1 MSAIVSYQL
10 TSSDESS
17 SADESETTELL
28 PSKKFCPDQREVM
41 DSTCTENA
49 QEQEEDED
57 EEEKGQEEQLLP
69 SSETEDEIEQHNEQ
83 EDEEIVARQIE
94 GDFSHVTR
102 KQSYALD
109 QKELPGEM
117 ATFLCE
123 VKRFFTRPV
132 NLERQAKPLA
142 MATFRKAQERILCE
156 SFRKFRENS
165 LNDLIFVVCIYVL
178 TRPFSCLQ
186 VS

>member
-17 SADESETTELL
+17 SADESETTELINFL
-28 PSKKFCPDQREVM
+28 TAVPSKKFCPDQREVM

-57 EEEKGQEEQLLP
+57 EEEKGQEEQQLP
-69 SSETEDEIEQHNEQ
+69 SSETQDEIEQHNEQ

-102 KQSYALD
+102 KQ
-109 QKELPGEM
+109 
-117 ATFLCE
+117 
-123 VKRFFTRPV
+123 
-132 NLERQAKPLA
+132 
-142 MATFRKAQERILCE
+142 
-156 SFRKFRENS
+156 
-165 LNDLIFVVCIYVL
+165 
-178 TRPFSCLQ
+178 
-186 VS
+186 